1 MTSLKKG
8 KKASKCFLIDV
19 QKQAKIVVF
28 YINTLVSHLTD
39 LKFKSQKKNYKYCGL
54 DVKNRLKRCQML

>member
-8 KKASKCFLIDV
+8 KKASNCFLIDV

-28 YINTLVSHLTD
+28 YVNSYACGPFDGFEV
-39 LKFKSQKKNYKYCGL
+39 KSQKKNTINSA
-54 DVKNRLKRCQML
+54 VST